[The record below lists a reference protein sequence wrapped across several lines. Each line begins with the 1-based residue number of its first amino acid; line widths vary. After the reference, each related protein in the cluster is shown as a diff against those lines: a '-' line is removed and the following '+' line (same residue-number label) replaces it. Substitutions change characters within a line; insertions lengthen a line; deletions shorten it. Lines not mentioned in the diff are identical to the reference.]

1 MAQSNEE
8 VLDGYL
14 RKGGIYLEIYY
25 LLLKLSKPAQG
36 RYRLKLMLDEVFVA
50 ASSICNEIFKLN
62 HPEANFDRIWYNTKN
77 NYKRYETDLIFSVV
91 YTLLKCIPV
100 KGKNF
105 IAVLVEIEEK
115 NEKDT
120 TYFPYFKEL
129 AENWLKG
136 QGQQT
141 SSAPSS
147 QVETLLKQIESLQ
160 KENESLRLRN
170 ADLEEKAKD
179 RDFLEHVNQNLK
191 LSIDAMIPD
200 ERQGDVM
207 YSFDEL
213 IAYAKSRQSYAN
225 SEQILTMLS
234 KLLRNE
240 GSDELWEKLD
250 EAEKY
255 LLNRDGGSINIE
267 KNYGSIVSNENG
279 GFVLTLSSSED
290 KQKIIELMK
299 ANNIK
304 LIEE

>member
-1 MAQSNEE
+1 MAQSNEDI
-8 VLDGYL
+8 LDSYL
-14 RKGGIYLEIYY
+14 QKGGIYLEIYY
-25 LLLKLSKPAQG
+25 LLLKLAKPAQG
-36 RYRLKLMLDEVFVA
+36 RYRLKMMLDEVFVA
-50 ASSICNEIFKLN
+50 ASNICNEICKLN
-62 HPEANFDRIWYNTKN
+62 HPEANFDRIWYDTKI

-91 YTLLKCIPV
+91 YTLLKCVPV

-105 IAVLVEIEEK
+105 IPVFVEIEEK

-120 TYFPYFKEL
+120 TYFPHFKEL
-129 AENWLKG
+129 TENWLKE
-136 QGQQT
+136 QGQQV
-141 SSAPSS
+141 SSVPSS
-147 QVETLLKQIESLQ
+147 QVETLLKQIEMLQ
-160 KENESLRLRN
+160 KENESLKLRN

-179 RDFLEHVNQNLK
+179 RDFLEHINQNLK
-191 LSIDAMIPD
+191 RSIDALIPD
-200 ERQGDVM
+200 KREDQVV

-213 IAYAKSRQSYAN
+213 LTYAKSRQSYAN

-234 KLLRNE
+234 KFLRNE

-267 KNYGSIVSNENG
+267 QNYGSLVSNENG
-279 GFVLTLSSSED
+279 GIVLTLPPTED